1 MFIFAYYVVN
11 ISEFKNSNLDDLAGI
26 NVFYLFL
33 KFLQRIKI
41 MGIINTNLF

>member
-33 KFLQRIKI
+33 KFYNVLK
-41 MGIINTNLF
+41 